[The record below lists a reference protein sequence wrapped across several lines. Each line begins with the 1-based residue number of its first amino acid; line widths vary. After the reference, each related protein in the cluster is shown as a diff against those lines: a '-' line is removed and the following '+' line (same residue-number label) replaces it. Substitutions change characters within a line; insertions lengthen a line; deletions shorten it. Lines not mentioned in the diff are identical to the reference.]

1 MTRIVSYNILA
12 GGYNPRADEE
22 KRTHQL
28 TTIIRSANP
37 DIVGIIE
44 AINPTKQTH
53 PLVIEEIAENLGMEL
68 VPGIEKGGEPARD
81 FRTALLTRLPVVYT
95 QIHTRPGILGKPLL
109 EVCIQEEN
117 GQRLTAFVAHL
128 TAAFHQGRGGGHL
141 RIREGQEIVKIME
154 PLRREGLPHFIM
166 GDFNSLSP
174 GDPFQAH
181 QLLRY
186 VIDMD
191 GINRPDG
198 FMDGVPHLDA
208 IVPEPLRFLKP
219 LLCRI
224 PGNAALSALFDQ
236 AAALY
241 IPRTCMNY
249 FRDAGYVDCYRRKH
263 PTGWGFTCP
272 AAYPAGRIDYIL
284 ASPDLAERL
293 EECHEITES
302 EGIQGKDAS
311 DHLPVSAAFSPAVR
325 PSHPSY
331 QYGSEI
337 YHVVTA

>member
-22 KRTHQL
+22 KRTQQL
-28 TTIIRSANP
+28 TSIIRSADP

-44 AINPTKQTH
+44 AINPTIQTH
-53 PLVIEEIAENLGMEL
+53 PFVVEEIAQNLGMDLIIGVEN
-68 VPGIEKGGEPARD
+68 GCEPAAPD

-95 QIHTRPGILGKPLL
+95 QVHTRPGILGKPLL
-109 EVCIQEEN
+109 EVCLQEEN

-128 TAAFHQGRGGGHL
+128 TAAFHQGRGGGHM
-141 RIREGQEIVKIME
+141 RIREAREIVKIME
-154 PLRREGLPHFIM
+154 PLRREGQPHFVM

-186 VIDMD
+186 VIEMD

-198 FMDGVPHLDA
+198 FMDGVPHLNA
-208 IVPEPLRFLKP
+208 VVPKPLRFLKP

-224 PGNAALSALFDQ
+224 PGNAVLSALFDQ

-241 IPRTCMNY
+241 IPRACMNY
-249 FRDAGYVDCYRRKH
+249 FRDAGYIDCYRRKH
-263 PTGWGFTCP
+263 PRERGFTCP

-284 ASPDLAERL
+284 ASPDLAECL
-293 EECHEITES
+293 EECHEITEG
-302 EGIQGKDAS
+302 EGMQGKDAS
-311 DHLPVSAAFSPAVR
+311 DHLPVSATFNLAVQ
-325 PSHPSY
+325 PLYHY
-331 QYGSEI
+331 ESEI
-337 YHVVTA
+337 DRVVTA